1 MNTAGQGEKAPDFTL
16 KSDKFDEVTLSKQK
30 NKNIVLY
37 FYPKDNTPGC
47 TQQAI
52 DFTEKLEEFSKN
64 DTIIFGVSKDDPQTH
79 EHFKS
84 MKSLKI
90 TLLSDENLDVIP
102 KYGSWIEKNMYGKKY
117 MGIDR
122 STFLIDKEGIVRQ
135 VWRKVKVKGH
145 VEEVLEEV
153 KKING

>member
-16 KSDKFDEVTLSKQK
+16 TSDKFDEVTLSKQK

-52 DFTEKLEEFSKN
+52 DFTEKLKEFSEN

-84 MKSLKI
+84 MKSLQI
-90 TLLSDENLDVIP
+90 TLLSDEDLDVIP

-122 STFLIDKEGIVRQ
+122 STFLIDKQGVIKK